1 MAAVAYIG
9 AMSETVTKRPP
20 PEVIRVPPPEGVSVR
35 PHVAAVF
42 ALVLLIAGV
51 VGVCLGLVLRLWVI
65 WLGVAAFVAC
75 AMLFAWG
82 RHAKARNAE
91 RHRAYLADLRERGVD
106 PTAYDLAAR
115 WKPGGKA
122 VPDDDVKA
130 ILASSPTPNP
140 PGARIVCLG
149 EIDVPEVGEL
159 FFEPE
164 IITPTRAVGWQLV
177 FAPIAAIVIF
187 VWLMQAFGVIPG
199 RGINPGSFGYIL
211 VMGVGAGAMWLW
223 RTVLRPTYIRMAPGM
238 IQILEF
244 RYRRGKPT
252 IRSYPL
258 DAGTIAVLRG
268 KATGGKTSGL
278 KLALLREVQQDTVEL
293 WRMQKRDKAIER
305 TWQALLSTAPTP
317 PLSDEGLVG

>member
-1 MAAVAYIG
+1 
-9 AMSETVTKRPP
+9 MSETLTRRPP
-20 PEVIRVPPPEGVSVR
+20 PEVIRVPPPEGVSLSPDVT
-35 PHVAAVF
+35 AVF
-42 ALVLLIAGV
+42 SVILLAAGL

-65 WLGVAAFVAC
+65 WLGVAAFA
-75 AMLFAWG
+75 ASAILFGWG
-82 RHAKARNAE
+82 RYVKTLSAKQY
-91 RHRAYLADLRERGVD
+91 RAYLTDLRGRGVD
-106 PTAYDLAAR
+106 PIAYDLAAH
-115 WKPGGKA
+115 WKPGGTA
-122 VPDDDVKA
+122 VPNDDVKA

-149 EIDVPEVGEL
+149 RIDVPEVGEL

-177 FAPIAAIVIF
+177 FAPIAAVVIF
-187 VWLMQAFGVIPG
+187 VWLMQVFGVIPG

-211 VMGVGAGAMWLW
+211 MLGVGAGAMWLW
-223 RTVLRPTYIRMAPGM
+223 RTVLRPTYIRMAPGV

-252 IRSYPL
+252 IRSYPM
-258 DAGTIAVLRG
+258 DSNTVAILRG
-268 KATGGKTSGL
+268 KATAGKTSGL
-278 KLALLREVQQDTVEL
+278 KLALLRGDQQDTIEL
-293 WRMQKRDKAIER
+293 WRMQKRDRAIER

>member
-1 MAAVAYIG
+1 MQQTG
-9 AMSETVTKRPP
+9 TTRPP
-20 PEVIRVPPPEGVSVR
+20 PEVIGVPPPEGMTLLPDVT
-35 PHVAAVF
+35 AVF
-42 ALVLLIAGV
+42 AVILLAGGLVA
-51 VGVCLGLVLRLWVI
+51 VCLGLVLSLWVI
-65 WLGVAAFVAC
+65 WLGVAAFA
-75 AMLFAWG
+75 ASAILFGWG
-82 RHAKARNAE
+82 RYVKALSAE
-91 RHRAYLADLRERGVD
+91 QYRAYLAGLHERGVD
-106 PTAYDLAAR
+106 PIAYDLAAH
-115 WKPGGKA
+115 WKPGGTA
-122 VPDDDVKA
+122 VPNNDVKA
-130 ILASSPTPNP
+130 TLANSPTPNP

-149 EIDVPEVGEL
+149 KIDVPEVGEL

-177 FAPIAAIVIF
+177 FAPIAAVVIF
-187 VWLMQAFGVIPG
+187 VWLMQVFDVIPG

-211 VMGVGAGAMWLW
+211 MLGVGAGAMWLW
-223 RTVLRPTYIRMAPGM
+223 RTVLRPTYIRMAPGV

-268 KATGGKTSGL
+268 KATGVKTSGL
-278 KLALLREVQQDTVEL
+278 KLALLRGDQQDTIEL
-293 WRMQKRDKAIER
+293 WRMQKRDKAIEH